1 MEAACGDSGASHG
14 DDDLA
19 AASVAMYQ
27 IPDGLGDL
35 AHANDPT
42 PPARPDDEH
51 LLPGLDLAHIP
62 QRLEGGEAGDG
73 HGRRLRNGEVRWF
86 RAK

>member
-1 MEAACGDSGASHG
+1 MRDSGASHG

-35 AHANDPT
+35 AQRVGPI
-42 PPARPDDEH
+42 DDRRDLAGLKQLPH
-51 LLPGLDLAHIP
+51 SLQVLLPRVGAQHP
-62 QRLEGGEAGDG
+62 QPLT
-73 HGRRLRNGEVRWF
+73 HQP
-86 RAK
+86 